1 MDARPPEPADGHYR
15 SKTIATWL
23 AVITGT
29 LGLHRLYL
37 RGWRDVWGWLH
48 PIPSGLGLIGILRV
62 RDLGQDDPIAW
73 ILMPLLGL
81 MIAQSMLVAIVW
93 GLTPDER
100 WDARHNPGMM
110 PVRTAWGPVLGAIT
124 ALLIG
129 AAALMSTIA
138 FGVQKLF
145 EWELRTGRASSAA
158 SGAPAGPL
166 SRPWIRREGPE
177 AG

>member
-1 MDARPPEPADGHYR
+1 MDSRKPEPAAGHYR

-23 AVITGT
+23 AIIAGT

-37 RGWRDVWGWLH
+37 RGWSDVWGWLH

-62 RDLGQDDPIAW
+62 RDLGQDDPVAW
-73 ILMPLLGL
+73 ILMPFLGL
-81 MIAQSMLVAIVW
+81 MIAQSMLVAILW

-100 WDARHNPGMM
+100 WDARHNPGMT

-145 EWELRTGRASSAA
+145 EWELQSGRARTAVSGSEVEPLIRPSS
-158 SGAPAGPL
+158 L
-166 SRPWIRREGPE
+166 RERPE